1 MHPTESGISLAE
13 LRARLEKYIDRP
25 ALDDLVRQAN
35 AAAAPPL
42 DGSDEATIVTLLA
55 EQFQRKTC
63 RKPTVGEIWKLP
75 TMDGTVAED
84 TLDALG
90 FVYHTGKK
98 TDLNLA
104 DLVNKTAAETL
115 KKVKETDFQ
124 GLEPGLTAATWWN
137 YMVRPPWLGMPIK
150 QGIHLV
156 LLKRL
161 RQAQRFLMGL
171 PAYENLSPAELGK
184 VLGLEEEHKGARPGA
199 ATRSMHTFGLAIDI
213 SFTHNPWLSNP
224 ERNTA
229 RIAEITRR
237 ASQFIGGKPRTQ
249 PGITASWLHQLA
261 VQRQDTAEIYKI
273 LSEWSNWLGS
283 YFACLATDLKTP
295 RFPASRAQCHQSGYR
310 VYQTWRISGECRPE
324 MAPDIKTDFDA
335 FATAVARGG
344 EKEAVRNGFMDLAR
358 DLVLVL
364 REYACLAW
372 GAVDFGP
379 GESGDIMHFDCR
391 VDGVGRAIRIAT
403 GSAAPTAGHRCLPTA
418 ARQATPSEFLE
429 VCAQDTSIPPELQ
442 I

>member
-1 MHPTESGISLAE
+1 MEQGIRLAEIYRQHFLKKYPAVSDRSELLWSLTKGRHALPTALDKALDWLVKAGTAITWGAVTQELPKMARGVNLTFDFAGKLKPLADRAPTAAARKTTGRISPLIYPEIFVEEARNVVDEEAAEPLFMGVGRNPSSPLPDIAALKKASLWNQKMHPTESGISLAE

-35 AAAAPPL
+35 AAAATPL
-42 DGSDEATIVTLLA
+42 YGSDEATIVTLLA

-171 PAYENLSPAELGK
+171 PG
-184 VLGLEEEHKGARPGA
+184 
-199 ATRSMHTFGLAIDI
+199 
-213 SFTHNPWLSNP
+213 
-224 ERNTA
+224 
-229 RIAEITRR
+229 
-237 ASQFIGGKPRTQ
+237 
-249 PGITASWLHQLA
+249 
-261 VQRQDTAEIYKI
+261 
-273 LSEWSNWLGS
+273 
-283 YFACLATDLKTP
+283 
-295 RFPASRAQCHQSGYR
+295 
-310 VYQTWRISGECRPE
+310 
-324 MAPDIKTDFDA
+324 
-335 FATAVARGG
+335 
-344 EKEAVRNGFMDLAR
+344 
-358 DLVLVL
+358 L
-364 REYACLAW
+364 RE
-372 GAVDFGP
+372 
-379 GESGDIMHFDCR
+379 
-391 VDGVGRAIRIAT
+391 
-403 GSAAPTAGHRCLPTA
+403 
-418 ARQATPSEFLE
+418 
-429 VCAQDTSIPPELQ
+429 PEPR
-442 I
+442 